1 MIVILAPVCAELA
14 TLRSLTSIVVLW
26 TCNINGTRFADEL
39 MTKDFRFS
47 VTDGF
52 ELISIVIVTMSFA
65 ETVGI
70 DFVTVLLLA

>member
-1 MIVILAPVCAELA
+1 MIVMLAPVCDELD
-14 TLRSLTSIVVLW
+14 TLRSLTSIVFLW
-26 TCNINGTRFADEL
+26 TCNINGTRLADEL

-47 VTDGF
+47 ATDGF
-52 ELISIVIVTMSFA
+52 ELISMVIVTMSFA